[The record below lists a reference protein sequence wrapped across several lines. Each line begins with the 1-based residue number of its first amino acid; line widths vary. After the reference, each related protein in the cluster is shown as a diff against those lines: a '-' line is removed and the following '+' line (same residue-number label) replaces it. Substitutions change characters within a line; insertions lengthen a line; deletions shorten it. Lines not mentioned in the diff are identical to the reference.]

1 MYHLFKWESSCR
13 KLWQMAKTSSTV
25 GKNQCHS
32 KGVPLCTLDRIKSE
46 HIHLNKSQILKCR
59 NHRNPYWFNSC
70 VKMFPPSVSR
80 SRSRSQWGTIRWFP
94 TTWRGKTLSGGD
106 KVVNTI
112 RSVREAWFWQILF
125 HEDVSTFPLC
135 SYLTGQAIWQ
145 PAPSSLHSSDP
156 LVIHT
161 TNKFNT
167 KCLLKKTFKMVDI

>member
-1 MYHLFKWESSCR
+1 
-13 KLWQMAKTSSTV
+13 MAKNSSTV

-46 HIHLNKSQILKCR
+46 HIHLNKRQILKCR

-80 SRSRSQWGTIRWFP
+80 SRNRSQWGTIRWFP

-112 RSVREAWFWQILF
+112 RGLILANIVSWRRFNFSPLLLFDWASDLATGPVFITFLQIHWLF
-125 HEDVSTFPLC
+125 IRPINSTRNVS
-135 SYLTGQAIWQ
+135 S
-145 PAPSSLHSSDP
+145 
-156 LVIHT
+156 
-161 TNKFNT
+161 
-167 KCLLKKTFKMVDI
+167 KKLSKW